1 MRSVMKQIR
10 RTAIILCTAG
20 LLALTAPTLRGDQNA
35 GAGRSTSTPDA
46 AAYPPVGNVA
56 QLMRGIFFPNSN
68 LIFTVQ
74 QRDPGA
80 PPAPAASQSTPA
92 TMFDW
97 GQGIYTGW
105 QVVDNAAIALADV
118 SPLLLARD
126 LKCENGR
133 PAPVTDPE
141 WIKYTQ
147 EMVAVSKQVYKIA
160 QTRKQDAVSDATGD
174 LSDACAACHRVYR
187 DVGARGRGAAAPGAA
202 GANTAPPGGAGAN
215 ANRCL
220 SRR

>member
-1 MRSVMKQIR
+1 MKQIGR
-10 RTAIILCTAG
+10 MTIIVCTAASM
-20 LLALTAPTLRGDQNA
+20 LVLTAATLTGGQAA
-35 GAGRSTSTPDA
+35 GAGRQGGGADP
-46 AAYPPVGNVA
+46 AAYPAVGNVA

-80 PPAPAASQSTPA
+80 PPPAPSPSTPA

-97 GQGIYTGW
+97 GMGIYTGW

-118 SPLLLARD
+118 SPLLLAKN

-133 PAPVTDPE
+133 PAPVDDPE
-141 WIKYTQ
+141 WIKFTN
-147 EMVAVSKQVYKIA
+147 EMVAVSKQVLKIA
-160 QTRKQDAVSDATGD
+160 QTRKQDAVSEATGD
-174 LSDACAACHRVYR
+174 LSDACAACHRAYR
-187 DVGARGRGAAAPGAA
+187 DVGGRGRGAAPGA
-202 GANTAPPGGAGAN
+202 PPAGAN
-215 ANRCL
+215 ASRCL

>member
-1 MRSVMKQIR
+1 MRNVIKQIR
-10 RTAIILCTAG
+10 RRAILLCTA
-20 LLALTAPTLRGDQNA
+20 ASVFVLTATTLTGDQNA
-35 GAGRSTSTPDA
+35 GAGRAGNAEA
-46 AAYPPVGNVA
+46 AAYPPVGTVA

-80 PPAPAASQSTPA
+80 PPAPAASQSTPS

-126 LKCENGR
+126 LKCENGL
-133 PAPVTDPE
+133 PAPVTDPD
-141 WIKYTQ
+141 WIKFTQ
-147 EMVAVSKQVYKIA
+147 QMVTVSKQVYKIA

-174 LSDACAACHRVYR
+174 LSDACAACHQAYR
-187 DVGARGRGAAAPGAA
+187 DVRGRGRGAAAPQAGAA
-202 GANTAPPGGAGAN
+202 GANAS
-215 ANRCL
+215 RCL

>member
-1 MRSVMKQIR
+1 MSHLRGRAALAIASL
-10 RTAIILCTAG
+10 TAIF
-20 LLALTAPTLRGDQNA
+20 LLAVVAVQAQGRATPPAP
-35 GAGRSTSTPDA
+35 A
-46 AAYPPVGNVA
+46 APAKTYAPNGNLA

-80 PPAPAASQSTPA
+80 PPPPANVTAGTS

-97 GQGIYTGW
+97 GMGIYTGW

-118 SPLLLARD
+118 SPLMLSPQ

-133 PAPVTDPE
+133 PAPVSDPD
-141 WIKYTQ
+141 WIRFTEQ
-147 EMVAVSKQVYKIA
+147 MIAVSQKVYKISL
-160 QTRKQDAVSDATGD
+160 TRNQDAVAEATGD
-174 LSDACAACHRVYR
+174 LSDACAACHQAYR
-187 DVGARGRGAAAPGAA
+187 DVRGPGRGANPLE
-202 GANTAPPGGAGAN
+202 AGAN

-220 SRR
+220 PRAAR